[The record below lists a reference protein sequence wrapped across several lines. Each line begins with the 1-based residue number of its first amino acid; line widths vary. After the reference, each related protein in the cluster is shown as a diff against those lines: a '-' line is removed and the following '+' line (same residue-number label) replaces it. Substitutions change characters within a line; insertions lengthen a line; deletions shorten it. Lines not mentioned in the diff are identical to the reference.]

1 MSLLPSFILDEIEV
15 YKSPEIKV
23 PREYEIDYET
33 GQMTGKIVEG
43 VEAIKVWIWL
53 VLRIP
58 RYRYLLFSWDY
69 GNEYESLIGKS
80 YSEEYLQAE
89 AKRMTEDCLLMN
101 EYITS
106 IENFSVSFIEE
117 TLNLSFTVNTRYGA
131 LEIKTNI

>member
-33 GQMTGKIVEG
+33 GQLTGKIVEG
-43 VEAIKVWIWL
+43 LEAIKVWIWL

-106 IENFSVSFIEE
+106 IENFSASFIEE
-117 TLNLSFTVNTRYGA
+117 TLNLSFTVNTKYGA
-131 LEIKTNI
+131 VEIKTNI

>member
-23 PREYEIDYET
+23 PREYEIDYKT

-106 IENFSVSFIEE
+106 IENFSVSFIGE
-117 TLNLSFTVNTRYGA
+117 TLNLSFTVNTKYGA
-131 LEIKTNI
+131 VEIKTNI

>member
-43 VEAIKVWIWL
+43 LEAIKVWIWL
-53 VLRIP
+53 VLKIP

-69 GNEYESLIGKS
+69 GNEYDALVGKS
-80 YSEEYLQAE
+80 YSGE
-89 AKRMTEDCLLMN
+89 
-101 EYITS
+101 
-106 IENFSVSFIEE
+106 
-117 TLNLSFTVNTRYGA
+117 
-131 LEIKTNI
+131 

>member
-23 PREYEIDYET
+23 PHEYEIDYET

-43 VEAIKVWIWL
+43 LEAIKVWIWL
-53 VLRIP
+53 VLKIS
-58 RYRYLLFSWDY
+58 RYRYPIYSWDY
-69 GNEYESLIGKS
+69 GNEYEALIGKG

-106 IENFSVSFIEE
+106 IENFSASFIEE
-117 TLNLSFTVNTRYGA
+117 TLNLSFTVNTRFGKA
-131 LEIKTNI
+131 EIKTNV

>member
-43 VEAIKVWIWL
+43 LEAIKVWIWL
-53 VLRIP
+53 VLKIP

-69 GNEYESLIGKS
+69 GNEYEALIGKS

-106 IENFSVSFIEE
+106 IENFSASFIGE
-117 TLNLSFTVNTRYGA
+117 TLNLSFTVNTKYGA
-131 LEIKTNI
+131 VEIKTNI

>member
-43 VEAIKVWIWL
+43 LEAIKVWIWL
-53 VLRIP
+53 VLKIP

-69 GNEYESLIGKS
+69 GNEYEALVGKS

-106 IENFSVSFIEE
+106 IENFSASFIGE
-117 TLNLSFTVNTRYGA
+117 TLNLSFTVNTKYGA
-131 LEIKTNI
+131 VEIKTNI